1 MLGRFSSI
9 LSRFLPRKFEDFGTI
24 LKVISVKSSKLM
36 EGAMKFVKRHSLF
49 SVLALTLTFAGSVS
63 IKAQNNFEV
72 LNEAETARVV
82 PTSFYFAGQSAQTQ
96 IRNAAAARIG
106 KDRFIV
112 AGMVD
117 TSGYSSEIAAKY
129 EGFFITDSPVRI
141 GDKTLGTGAYGFG
154 FSNDGKVNLLDLG
167 SNPVLSAVT
176 QNDSEMKRP
185 RPLQMISEA
194 RGIRFYKGKNYVLI
208 SPK

>member
-1 MLGRFSSI
+1 M
-9 LSRFLPRKFEDFGTI
+9 
-24 LKVISVKSSKLM
+24 KVAKKST
-36 EGAMKFVKRHSLF
+36 FF
-49 SVLALTLTFAGSVS
+49 SVLALTLTFASGFSLR
-63 IKAQNNFEV
+63 AQNTFEV

-106 KDRFIV
+106 KDRFVV

-141 GDKTLGTGAYGFG
+141 GHKTLNAGAYGFG
-154 FSNDGKVNLLDLG
+154 FSSDGNVNILDLG
-167 SNPVLSAVT
+167 SRPVLSVVT